1 MFLHHYPFLKI
12 HMYVAVT
19 FGSDWTASLTYEME
33 LFDHVT
39 QVLDIM
45 ASLPQA
51 VHKMTGVSIT
61 DKLAK
66 SG

>member
-1 MFLHHYPFLKI
+1 
-12 HMYVAVT
+12 MYVAVT